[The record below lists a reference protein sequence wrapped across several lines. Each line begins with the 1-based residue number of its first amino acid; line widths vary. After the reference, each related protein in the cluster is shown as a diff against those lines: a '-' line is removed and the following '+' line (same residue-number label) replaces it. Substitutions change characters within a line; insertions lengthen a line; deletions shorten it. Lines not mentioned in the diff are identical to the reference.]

1 MGVKKIIVTSCKGG
15 VGKSTVA
22 ANLALQL
29 ALAGH
34 KTLLV
39 DCDFGIRSLD
49 LILGVEDR
57 VVFDIRD
64 VALRGVEFSRA
75 VIHDRR
81 SPLLDFCAAPAGES
95 EAIEPALFRT
105 TINRAAEE
113 QGYEYILLDTPGDE
127 GDTFMMAAS
136 AAESAL
142 IISTMQPTSIRAA
155 ERTGTAVAEV
165 GIFSQRLIINCFDF
179 ASKPPPGQA
188 SVLDIIDK
196 TYLQL
201 IGIIP
206 YDSRL
211 PELQL
216 KGGLIDELP
225 GTNTAAA
232 FANIAQRLAG
242 KNVPLFTSFRGI
254 NKKRVMKYILSTR
267 PV

>member
-1 MGVKKIIVTSCKGG
+1 MGVKKIIITSCKGG
-15 VGKSTVA
+15 VGKSTIA
-22 ANLALQL
+22 ANLGYRL
-29 ALAGH
+29 AEDGH

-49 LILGVEDR
+49 LILGTEDR

-64 VALRGVEFSRA
+64 VAERGAEFTRA

-81 SPLLDFCAAPAGES
+81 SPLLDFCAAPAGQCEP
-95 EAIEPALFRT
+95 IEPSVFRA
-105 TINRAAEE
+105 TINRVAEE
-113 QGYEYILLDTPGDE
+113 HGYEYILLDTPGDE
-127 GDTFMMAAS
+127 GETFEMASS

-142 IISTMQPTSIRAA
+142 IISTMQPTAIRAA
-155 ERTGTAVAEV
+155 ERTGAAVAAA

-179 ASKPPPGQA
+179 AAKPPPGQA
-188 SVLDIIDK
+188 TVLDIIDK

-201 IGIIP
+201 LGIIP
-206 YDSRL
+206 LDNRL

-225 GTNTAAA
+225 QTNTAAA

-242 KNVPLFTSFRGI
+242 RNVPLFTSFRGI
-254 NKKRVMKYILSTR
+254 NRKSLMKHIRSTR

>member
-1 MGVKKIIVTSCKGG
+1 MGVKKIIITSCKGG
-15 VGKSTVA
+15 VGKSTIA
-22 ANLALQL
+22 ANLGLRL
-29 ALAGH
+29 AQNGH

-49 LILGVEDR
+49 LILGAEDR

-64 VALRGVEFSRA
+64 VAIRGVEFSRA
-75 VIHDRR
+75 VISDNR
-81 SPLLDFCAAPAGES
+81 SPLLDFCAAPAGECQ
-95 EAIEPALFRT
+95 AIEPSLFRA
-105 TINRAAEE
+105 TINRVAEE
-113 QGYEYILLDTPGDE
+113 HGYEYILLDTPGDE
-127 GDTFMMAAS
+127 GDTFTMAAS

-142 IISTMQPTSIRAA
+142 IISTMLPTSIRAA
-155 ERTGTAVAEV
+155 EKTGVAVAEA
-165 GIFSQRLIINCFDF
+165 GITNQRLIINCFDF
-179 ASKPPPGQA
+179 TTKPPPGQA
-188 SVLDIIDK
+188 SVLEIVDK

-232 FANIAQRLAG
+232 FANIAQRLTG
-242 KNVPLFTSFRGI
+242 RNIPLFTSFRGI
-254 NKKRVMKYILSTR
+254 NRKNLMKHILSTR